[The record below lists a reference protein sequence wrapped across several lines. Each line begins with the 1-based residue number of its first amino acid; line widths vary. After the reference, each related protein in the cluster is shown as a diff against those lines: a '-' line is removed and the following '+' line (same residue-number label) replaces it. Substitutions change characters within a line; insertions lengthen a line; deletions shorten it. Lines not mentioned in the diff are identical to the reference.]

1 MRIISSLCLRLFRFG
16 LKRTRSSLIWVSI
29 GLRTPQGLMIWVSK
43 PLGIW
48 VSTPFRTWVSK
59 GPKTWIS
66 KRSQDL
72 SVQRLLWRSPS
83 LSSGQFMSMRGP
95 RIINPWRKKA
105 VYLYQ
110 NQMWQKIV
118 YKKLQSFLLH
128 FQPPQLKMRAW
139 VLFFSPV
146 SKHFIMKFSYKD
158 SKSFESKMWLNTNI
172 LIIRNCFLNVFLV

>member
-48 VSTPFRTWVSK
+48 VSKLFRTWVSK
-59 GPKTWIS
+59 GPRTCIS
-66 KRSQDL
+66 RRSQDL

-110 NQMWQKIV
+110 NQMCQKIV
-118 YKKLQSFLLH
+118 YKKIAIILTSLS
-128 FQPPQLKMRAW
+128 A
-139 VLFFSPV
+139 SPV
-146 SKHFIMKFSYKD
+146 EDESVSIVLLTCEQTLKFSYKD
-158 SKSFESKMWLNTNI
+158 SKGSEFEMWLNTNI
-172 LIIRNCFLNVFLV
+172 LIIKNCFLNVFLV